1 MKKLSQYLD
10 QVDDKLIALK
20 PCKISIDMSNYK
32 INDNIEI
39 KDNIIWVKNLLS
51 QIEFDELIF
60 SMILDYSVELEK
72 SKSIINNQTIILEY
86 SKGDVIFTVPLA
98 TDDIKDQVNYVQRL
112 VGGRE
117 LYKNPEHL
125 LLKVFKVYGGSI
137 SNIDMVNFELLISQS
152 LRDRTSPEL
161 AARLGKKWDPIMV
174 NLKNNVFASGFIQG
188 LAFENINKAIET
200 GLVSEH
206 DLDPSILE
214 RLVTGELK

>member
-1 MKKLSQYLD
+1 MKKLSQYLE

-20 PCKISIDMSNYK
+20 SCKVSIDMSNYK

-39 KDNIIWVKNLLS
+39 KNNIIWVKNLLS
-51 QIEFDELIF
+51 QIEFDDLIF
-60 SMILDYSVELEK
+60 GMILDYSVELQK

-86 SKGDVIFTVPLA
+86 NKGDVILTVPLA

-125 LLKVFKVYGGSI
+125 LLKVFKVYSDL
-137 SNIDMVNFELLISQS
+137 SDMDMINYEILISQS
-152 LRDRTSPEL
+152 LRDRKTPEI
-161 AARLGKKWDPIMV
+161 AARLGKEWDPVMV

-200 GLVSEH
+200 GLVSEY
-206 DLDPSILE
+206 DLEPSILE
-214 RLVTGELK
+214 RLVTGEIK

>member
-1 MKKLSQYLD
+1 MNKLSKYLD

-20 PCKISIDMSNYK
+20 PCKVFIDMSNYK
-32 INDNIEI
+32 LNDNIEI
-39 KDNIIWVKNLLS
+39 KDDIIWVKNLLS
-51 QIEFDELIF
+51 QIEFDDLIF
-60 SMILDYSVELEK
+60 GMILDYSVELQK
-72 SKSIINNQTIILEY
+72 IKSIINNQTIILEY
-86 SKGDVIFTVPLA
+86 NKGDVILTVPLA

-125 LLKVFKVYGGSI
+125 LLKVFKVYSDL
-137 SNIDMVNFELLISQS
+137 SDMDMVNYEILISQS
-152 LRDRTSPEL
+152 LRDRKTPEI
-161 AARLGKKWDPIMV
+161 AARLGKEWDPIMV

>member
-1 MKKLSQYLD
+1 MNKLSKYLE
-10 QVDDKLIALK
+10 QIDDKLIALK
-20 PCKISIDMSNYK
+20 PCKVSVDMSNYK
-32 INDNIEI
+32 LNDNMEI
-39 KDNIIWVKNLLS
+39 KDDIVWVKNLLS
-51 QIEFDELIF
+51 QIEFDDLIF
-60 SMILDYSVELEK
+60 SMILDYSIELQK

-86 SKGDVIFTVPLA
+86 NKGDTILTVPLA
-98 TDDIKDQVNYVQRL
+98 TDNIKEQVNYVQRL

-125 LLKVFKVYGGSI
+125 LLKVFKVYSDL
-137 SNIDMVNFELLISQS
+137 SDMDMVNYEILISQS
-152 LRDRTSPEL
+152 LRDRTTPEI

-206 DLDPSILE
+206 DLEPSILE
-214 RLVTGELK
+214 RLVTGELN

>member
-1 MKKLSQYLD
+1 MKKLSKYLD

-32 INDNIEI
+32 LNDNIEI
-39 KDNIIWVKNLLS
+39 KSDIIWVKNLLS
-51 QIEFDELIF
+51 QIEFDDLIF

-72 SKSIINNQTIILEY
+72 IKSIINNQTIILEY
-86 SKGDVIFTVPLA
+86 NKGDTILTVPLA

-125 LLKVFKVYGGSI
+125 LLKVFKVYSEL
-137 SNIDMVNFELLISQS
+137 SDMDMVNFELLISQS
-152 LRDRTSPEL
+152 LRDRATPEI

-174 NLKNNVFASGFIQG
+174 NLKNNIFASGFIQG

-206 DLDPSILE
+206 DLEPSILE